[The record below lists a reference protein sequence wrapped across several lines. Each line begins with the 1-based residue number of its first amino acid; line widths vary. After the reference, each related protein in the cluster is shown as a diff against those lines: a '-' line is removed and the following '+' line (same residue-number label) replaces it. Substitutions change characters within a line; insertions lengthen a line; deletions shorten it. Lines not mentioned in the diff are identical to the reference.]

1 MANRRKQDAPKKLYW
16 VGERGQLLHITYD
29 LEEAKE
35 LVKANEEI
43 YDIDYQ
49 IVKFAAS
56 RSYSD
61 QGRSPEEKRK

>member
-35 LVKANEEI
+35 LVKANKEI

-49 IVKFAAS
+49 IVEFAQS
-56 RSYSD
+56 
-61 QGRSPEEKRK
+61 